1 MAAAAVPTN
10 GVHTYHPPHMVA
22 APTPSRAHQ
31 RCSRAAIVDCSGST
45 PTVVED
51 WDAHNM
57 FGSPIEV
64 WITAFDYW
72 SPTVLYTGAD
82 DGLFKGWD
90 TRYMPCGAF

>member
-1 MAAAAVPTN
+1 M
-10 GVHTYHPPHMVA
+10 
-22 APTPSRAHQ
+22 
-31 RCSRAAIVDCSGST
+31 VDCSGST

-90 TRYMPCGAF
+90 TRYLPCGACLEARTVCS